1 MVVVKNIEPNSLG
14 ARAGFCI
21 GDRILRINGEAVR
34 DLIDVQVA
42 SAEDVI
48 CVEIERGKDRYEA
61 EIERQSGESLG
72 LVFEDMR
79 LRSCNNKCVFCFI
92 HQMPKGMR
100 RSLYFEDDDFRLSFL
115 HGSYV
120 TLTNVRESDIDRIIE
135 QGLTP
140 QYISVHA
147 TDPELRQVML
157 GRTKATVD
165 ITERLRKLA
174 AHGIEM
180 HTQVVLCPGWN
191 DGPHLARTVADLS
204 AYYPAV
210 RSVALVPV
218 GLTDHRHR
226 LVALDPVTPAK
237 AAEYADAAQAW
248 GAQFKARFGERF
260 VYAADEIFLLMGRPL
275 PEASYYDA
283 FPQLENGIGMSR
295 SFLDTWD
302 EASKRLPGRVAQAVR
317 IGLLTGRLAEPMLA
331 PLTARLNAIENVQID
346 LLPVDNDFFGHGITV
361 SGLLTGRD
369 MAARVRDGV
378 QRDLVLLPPNCV
390 NGEGLT
396 LDDRTVPQLAEEVGV
411 PLAVGGYDLVESL
424 EGFWAERRVGV
435 KVQGE
440 GRQLTELGYYIG
452 REGREK

>member
-1 MVVVKNIEPNSLG
+1 MVVVKQIEPDSLG

-21 GDRILRINGEAVR
+21 GDRILRINGEEVR
-34 DLIDVQVA
+34 DLIDVQVN
-42 SAEDVI
+42 SAEEVI
-48 CVEIERGKDRYEA
+48 CVEIERDKELYEA

-147 TDPELRQVML
+147 TDPKLRQVML

-165 ITERLRKLA
+165 INERLCKLA
-174 AHGIEM
+174 ANGIEM

-191 DGPHLARTVADLS
+191 DGPHLERTVADLS

-218 GLTDHRHR
+218 GLTDHRHK
-226 LVALDPVTPAK
+226 LVQLDPVTPAK
-237 AAEYADAAQAW
+237 AAEYAAAAAAW
-248 GAQFKARFGERF
+248 GLQFKARFGERF
-260 VYAADEIFLLMGRPL
+260 VYAADEIFLLTGRPV

-283 FPQLENGIGMSR
+283 FPQLENGIGMVR
-295 SFLDTWD
+295 SFIDTWA
-302 EASKRLPGRVAQAVR
+302 EASKRLPARTAEAMR
-317 IGLLTGRLAEPMLA
+317 IGLLTGRLAERILA
-331 PLTARLNAIENVQID
+331 PLVARLNAIENVQVD
-346 LLPVDNDFFGHGITV
+346 LLAVDNDFFGRGITV

-369 MAARVRDGV
+369 MAARVRDGI

-390 NGEGLT
+390 NSEGLT
-396 LDDRTVPQLAEEVGV
+396 LDDMTVPQLSAEVGV

-424 EGFWAERRVGV
+424 ERFWTGQGV

-452 REGREK
+452 REK

>member
-1 MVVVKNIEPNSLG
+1 MVVVKQIEPDSLG

-21 GDRILRINGEAVR
+21 GDRILRINGEEVR
-34 DLIDVQVA
+34 DLIDVQVN
-42 SAEDVI
+42 SAEEVV
-48 CVEIERGKDRYEA
+48 CVEIERGKELYEA
-61 EIERQSGESLG
+61 EIERRSGESLG

-165 ITERLRKLA
+165 INERLRKLA
-174 AHGIEM
+174 DNGIEM

-191 DGPHLARTVADLS
+191 DGPHLERTMADLS

-218 GLTDHRHR
+218 GLTDHRHK
-226 LVALDPVTPAK
+226 LVQLDPVTPAK
-237 AAEYADAAQAW
+237 AAEYAAAAAAW
-248 GAQFKARFGERF
+248 GLQFKARFGERF
-260 VYAADEIFLLMGRPL
+260 VYAADEIFLLTGRPV

-283 FPQLENGIGMSR
+283 FPQLENGIGMVR
-295 SFLDTWD
+295 FFLDTWD
-302 EASKRLPGRVAQAVR
+302 EASKRLPVHASEAMR
-317 IGLLTGRLAEPMLA
+317 IGLLTGRLAERILA
-331 PLTARLNAIENVQID
+331 PLVARLNAIENVQID

-369 MAARVRDGV
+369 MAARVRDGI

-396 LDDRTVPQLAEEVGV
+396 LDDMTVPQLAAEVGV

-424 EGFWAERRVGV
+424 ERFWTDQSV

-452 REGREK
+452 REK

>member
-1 MVVVKNIEPNSLG
+1 MVVVKQIEPDSLG

-21 GDRILRINGEAVR
+21 GDRILRINGEEVR
-34 DLIDVQVA
+34 DLIDVQVN
-42 SAEDVI
+42 SAEEVI
-48 CVEIERGKDRYEA
+48 CVEIERGKDLYEA
-61 EIERQSGESLG
+61 EIERRSGESLG

-165 ITERLRKLA
+165 INERLRKLA
-174 AHGIEM
+174 ANGIEM

-191 DGPHLARTVADLS
+191 DGPHLERTVADLS
-204 AYYPAV
+204 TYYPAV

-218 GLTDHRHR
+218 GLTDHRHK
-226 LVALDPVTPAK
+226 LVQLDPVTPAR
-237 AAEYADAAQAW
+237 AAEYAAAAEAW
-248 GAQFKARFGERF
+248 GLQFKARFGERF
-260 VYAADEIFLLMGRPL
+260 VYAADEIFLLTGRPL
-275 PEASYYDA
+275 PEAPYYDA
-283 FPQLENGIGMSR
+283 FPQLENGIGMVR

-302 EASKRLPGRVAQAVR
+302 EAKKRLPGRTAEAVR
-317 IGLLTGRLAEPMLA
+317 VGLLTGRLAEPILV
-331 PLTARLNAIENVQID
+331 PLVARLNAIENVQVD
-346 LLPVDNDFFGHGITV
+346 LLPVDNDFFGRGITV

-369 MAARVRDGV
+369 IAARVRDGI

-396 LDDRTVPQLAEEVGV
+396 LDDMTVLQLAEKVGV
-411 PLAVGGYDLVESL
+411 PLAVGGYDLVGSFER
-424 EGFWAERRVGV
+424 FWTDQHV

-452 REGREK
+452 REK

>member
-1 MVVVKNIEPNSLG
+1 MVVVKQIEPNSLG

-21 GDRILRINGEAVR
+21 GDRILRINGEEVR
-34 DLIDVQVA
+34 DLIDVQVS
-42 SAEDVI
+42 SAEEVI
-48 CVEIERGKDRYEA
+48 CVEIERGKELYEA
-61 EIERQSGESLG
+61 EIERRSGESLG

-157 GRTKATVD
+157 GRTKETVD
-165 ITERLRKLA
+165 INERLRKLA
-174 AHGIEM
+174 TNGIEM
-180 HTQVVLCPGWN
+180 HAQVVLCPGWN
-191 DGPHLARTVADLS
+191 DGPHLERTVTDLS

-218 GLTDHRHR
+218 GLTDHRHK
-226 LVALDPVTPAK
+226 LVQLEPVTPAK
-237 AAEYADAAQAW
+237 AAEYAAAAEAW
-248 GAQFKARFGERF
+248 GLQFKARFGERF
-260 VYAADEIFLLMGRPL
+260 VYPADEIFLLTGRPL

-283 FPQLENGIGMSR
+283 FPQLENGIGMVR
-295 SFLDTWD
+295 SFLDTWN
-302 EASKRLPGRVAQAVR
+302 ETSKRLPARSAKAVR
-317 IGLLTGRLAEPMLA
+317 IGLLTGRLAERILV
-331 PLTARLNAIENVQID
+331 PLVARLNDIENVQID

-361 SGLLTGRD
+361 SGLLTGCD
-369 MAARVRDGV
+369 MAARVRDGI
-378 QRDLVLLPPNCV
+378 QRDLVLLPPNCI

-396 LDDRTVPQLAEEVGV
+396 LDDMTVPQLAEEAGV
-411 PLAVGGYDLVESL
+411 PLAVGGYDLVESIEL
-424 EGFWAERRVGV
+424 FWADQSV

-452 REGREK
+452 REK

>member
-1 MVVVKNIEPNSLG
+1 MVVVKQIEPDSLG

-21 GDRILRINGEAVR
+21 GDRILRINGEEVR
-34 DLIDVQVA
+34 DLIDVQVN
-42 SAEDVI
+42 SAEEVV
-48 CVEIERGKDRYEA
+48 CVEIERDKELYEA

-147 TDPELRQVML
+147 TDPALRQVML

-165 ITERLRKLA
+165 INERLHKLA
-174 AHGIEM
+174 ANGIEM

-191 DGPHLARTVADLS
+191 DGPHLERTVADLS
-204 AYYPAV
+204 TYYPAV

-218 GLTDHRHR
+218 GLTDHRHK
-226 LVALDPVTPAK
+226 LVRLDPVTPAK
-237 AAEYADAAQAW
+237 AAEYAAAAEAW
-248 GAQFKARFGERF
+248 GLQFKARFGERF
-260 VYAADEIFLLMGRPL
+260 VYAADEIFLLTGRPV
-275 PEASYYDA
+275 PAAAYYDA
-283 FPQLENGIGMSR
+283 FPQLENGIGMVR
-295 SFLDTWD
+295 SFLDTWE
-302 EASKRLPGRVAQAVR
+302 EASKRLPTYIAKAVR
-317 IGLLTGRLAEPMLA
+317 IGLLTGRLAERILA
-331 PLTARLNAIENVQID
+331 PLVARLNAIENVQID

-369 MAARVRDGV
+369 MAARMRDGI

-396 LDDRTVPQLAEEVGV
+396 LDDMTVPQLAEAVGV

-424 EGFWAERRVGV
+424 ERIWADQRV

-452 REGREK
+452 REK

>member
-1 MVVVKNIEPNSLG
+1 MVVVKQIEPDSLG

-21 GDRILRINGEAVR
+21 GDRILRINGEEVR
-34 DLIDVQVA
+34 DLIDVQVN
-42 SAEDVI
+42 SAEEVI
-48 CVEIERGKDRYEA
+48 CVEIERDKERYEA

-115 HGSYV
+115 HGS
-120 TLTNVRESDIDRIIE
+120 ESDIDRIIE

-165 ITERLRKLA
+165 INERLHKLA
-174 AHGIEM
+174 TNGIEM

-191 DGPHLARTVADLS
+191 DGLHLERTVADLS

-218 GLTDHRHR
+218 GLTDHRHK
-226 LVALDPVTPAK
+226 LAQLDPVTPAK
-237 AAEYADAAQAW
+237 AAEYADAAESW
-248 GAQFKARFGERF
+248 GLQFKARFGERF
-260 VYAADEIFLLMGRPL
+260 VYPADEIFLLTSRPV
-275 PEASYYDA
+275 PTASYYDA
-283 FPQLENGIGMSR
+283 FPQLENGIGMVC

-302 EASKRLPGRVAQAVR
+302 EASKRLPARIAKAVR
-317 IGLLTGRLAEPMLA
+317 IGLLTGRLAERILV
-331 PLTARLNAIENVQID
+331 PLVTRLNAIENVQID

-369 MAARVRDGV
+369 MAARARDGIE
-378 QRDLVLLPPNCV
+378 RDLVLLPPNCI

-396 LDDRTVPQLAEEVGV
+396 LDNMTVPQLAAEVGV

-424 EGFWAERRVGV
+424 ERFWTDQSV

-452 REGREK
+452 REK

>member
-1 MVVVKNIEPNSLG
+1 MVVVKQIEPDGLG

-21 GDRILRINGEAVR
+21 GDRILRINGEEVR
-34 DLIDVQVA
+34 DLIDVQVN
-42 SAEDVI
+42 SAEEVI
-48 CVEIERGKDRYEA
+48 CVEIERDKERYEA

-157 GRTKATVD
+157 GRTKETVD
-165 ITERLRKLA
+165 INERLYKLA
-174 AHGIEM
+174 TNGIEM
-180 HTQVVLCPGWN
+180 HTQVVVCPGWN
-191 DGPHLARTVADLS
+191 DGPHLERTVTDLS

-218 GLTDHRHR
+218 GLTDHRHK
-226 LVALDPVTPAK
+226 LVQLDPVTPAK
-237 AAEYADAAQAW
+237 AAEYADAAEAW
-248 GAQFKARFGERF
+248 GLQFKARFGERF
-260 VYAADEIFLLMGRPL
+260 VYAADEIFLLTGRL
-275 PEASYYDA
+275 VPEAFYYDA
-283 FPQLENGIGMSR
+283 FPQLENGIGMVR
-295 SFLDTWD
+295 SFLDTWG
-302 EASKRLPGRVAQAVR
+302 EASKRLPARTARAMR
-317 IGLLTGRLAEPMLA
+317 IGLLTGRLAERILV
-331 PLTARLNAIENVQID
+331 PLVARLNAIENVQID
-346 LLPVDNDFFGHGITV
+346 LLPVDNDFFGRGITV

-369 MAARVRDGV
+369 MATRVCDGIE
-378 QRDLVLLPPNCV
+378 RDLVLLPPNCV

-396 LDDRTVPQLAEEVGV
+396 LDDMTVPQLAEEAGV

-424 EGFWAERRVGV
+424 ERVWTDQGV
-435 KVQGE
+435 KIQGE

-452 REGREK
+452 REK

>member
-1 MVVVKNIEPNSLG
+1 MVVVKQIEPDSLG

-21 GDRILRINGEAVR
+21 GDRILRINGEEVR
-34 DLIDVQVA
+34 DLIDVQVN
-42 SAEDVI
+42 SAEEVI
-48 CVEIERGKDRYEA
+48 CVEIERDKELYEA
-61 EIERQSGESLG
+61 EIERRSGESLG

-157 GRTKATVD
+157 GRAQATVD
-165 ITERLRKLA
+165 INERLRKLA
-174 AHGIEM
+174 ANGIEM

-191 DGPHLARTVADLS
+191 DGPHLERTVADLS
-204 AYYPAV
+204 TYYPAV

-218 GLTDHRHR
+218 GLTDHRHK
-226 LVALDPVTPAK
+226 LVRLDPVTPAK
-237 AAEYADAAQAW
+237 AAEYAAAADAW
-248 GAQFKARFGERF
+248 GLQFKARFGERF
-260 VYAADEIFLLMGRPL
+260 VYAADEIFLLTGRPL
-275 PEASYYDA
+275 PKASYYDA

-302 EASKRLPGRVAQAVR
+302 EASKRLPARTAKAMR
-317 IGLLTGRLAEPMLA
+317 IGLLTGRLAEPILV
-331 PLTARLNAIENVQID
+331 PLVARLNAIENVQID

-378 QRDLVLLPPNCV
+378 QRDWVLLPPNCV
-390 NGEGLT
+390 NGDGLT
-396 LDDRTVPQLAEEVGV
+396 LDDMTVPQLAAEVGV
-411 PLAVGGYDLVESL
+411 PLAVGEYDLVESL
-424 EGFWAERRVGV
+424 ERFWSEQSV

-452 REGREK
+452 REK

>member
-1 MVVVKNIEPNSLG
+1 MVVVKQIEPNSLG

-21 GDRILRINGEAVR
+21 GDRILRINGEEVR
-34 DLIDVQVA
+34 DLIDVQVS
-42 SAEDVI
+42 SAEEVI
-48 CVEIERGKDRYEA
+48 CVEIERGKDLYEA

-72 LVFEDMR
+72 LIFEDMR

-120 TLTNVRESDIDRIIE
+120 TLTNVRESDIDRIIA

-157 GRTKATVD
+157 GRAKATID
-165 ITERLRKLA
+165 INERLRKLA
-174 AHGIEM
+174 ANGIEM

-191 DGPHLARTVADLS
+191 DGPHLERTVTDLS
-204 AYYPAV
+204 EYYPAV

-218 GLTDHRHR
+218 GLTDHRHK
-226 LVALDPVTPAK
+226 LTQLDPVTPAK
-237 AAEYADAAQAW
+237 AAEYEAAAEAW
-248 GAQFKARFGERF
+248 GLQFKARFGERF
-260 VYAADEIFLLMGRPL
+260 VYPADEIFLLTSRPV
-275 PEASYYDA
+275 PTASYYDA
-283 FPQLENGIGMSR
+283 FPQLENGIGMVR

-302 EASKRLPGRVAQAVR
+302 EASKRLPARIAKAVR
-317 IGLLTGRLAEPMLA
+317 IGLLTGRLAERILV
-331 PLTARLNAIENVQID
+331 PLVTRLNDIENVQID

-369 MAARVRDGV
+369 MAVRMRDGI
-378 QRDLVLLPPNCV
+378 QRDLVLLPPNCI

-396 LDDRTVPQLAEEVGV
+396 LDDMTVPQLAKEAGV
-411 PLAVGGYDLVESL
+411 SLAVGGYDLVESL
-424 EGFWAERRVGV
+424 ECFWADQHV
-435 KVQGE
+435 KIQGE

-452 REGREK
+452 REK

>member
-1 MVVVKNIEPNSLG
+1 
-14 ARAGFCI
+14 
-21 GDRILRINGEAVR
+21 
-34 DLIDVQVA
+34 
-42 SAEDVI
+42 
-48 CVEIERGKDRYEA
+48 
-61 EIERQSGESLG
+61 
-72 LVFEDMR
+72 
-79 LRSCNNKCVFCFI
+79 
-92 HQMPKGMR
+92 MPKGMR

-165 ITERLRKLA
+165 INERLGKLA
-174 AHGIEM
+174 DNGIEM
-180 HTQVVLCPGWN
+180 HTQVVVCPGWN
-191 DGPHLARTVADLS
+191 DGPHLERTVTDLA

-218 GLTDHRHR
+218 GLTDHRDK
-226 LVALDPVTPAK
+226 LVQLDPVTPAK
-237 AAEYADAAQAW
+237 AAEYAATAEAW
-248 GAQFKARFGERF
+248 GSQFKARFGERF
-260 VYAADEIFLLMGRPL
+260 VYAADELFLLTGRPL

-283 FPQLENGIGMSR
+283 FPQLENGIGMVR
-295 SFLDTWD
+295 SFLDAWAS
-302 EASKRLPGRVAQAVR
+302 ASKRLPVRTAEAMR
-317 IGLLTGRLAEPMLA
+317 IGLLTGRLAERILA
-331 PLTARLNAIENVQID
+331 PLVARLNAIENVQID

-369 MAARVRDGV
+369 MAARVRDGI

-396 LDDRTVPQLAEEVGV
+396 LDDMTVPQLAEEVGI

-424 EGFWAERRVGV
+424 ERVWADQGV
-435 KVQGE
+435 NVQGE

-452 REGREK
+452 REK

>member
-1 MVVVKNIEPNSLG
+1 MVVVKQIEPDSLG

-21 GDRILRINGEAVR
+21 GDRILRINGEEVR
-34 DLIDVQVA
+34 DLIDVQVS
-42 SAEDVI
+42 SAEEVV
-48 CVEIERGKDRYEA
+48 CVEIERDKELYEA

-147 TDPELRQVML
+147 TDPALRQVML

-165 ITERLRKLA
+165 INERLHKLA
-174 AHGIEM
+174 ANGIEM

-191 DGPHLARTVADLS
+191 DGPHLERTVADLS
-204 AYYPAV
+204 TYYPAV

-218 GLTDHRHR
+218 GLTDHRHK
-226 LVALDPVTPAK
+226 LVRLDPVTPAK
-237 AAEYADAAQAW
+237 AAEYAAAAEAW
-248 GAQFKARFGERF
+248 GLQFKARFGERF
-260 VYAADEIFLLMGRPL
+260 VYAADEIFLLTGRPV
-275 PEASYYDA
+275 PAAAYYDA
-283 FPQLENGIGMSR
+283 FPQLENGIGMVR

-302 EASKRLPGRVAQAVR
+302 EASKRLPVRTVEAVR
-317 IGLLTGRLAEPMLA
+317 IGLLTGRLAERILA
-331 PLTARLNAIENVQID
+331 PLVARLNAIENVQID

-369 MAARVRDGV
+369 MAARMRDGI

-396 LDDRTVPQLAEEVGV
+396 LDDMTVPQLAEAVGV

-424 EGFWAERRVGV
+424 ERIWADQRV

-452 REGREK
+452 REK

>member
-1 MVVVKNIEPNSLG
+1 MVVVKQIEPDSLG

-21 GDRILRINGEAVR
+21 GDRILRINGEEVR
-34 DLIDVQVA
+34 DLIDVQVN
-42 SAEDVI
+42 SAEEVV
-48 CVEIERGKDRYEA
+48 CVEIERDKELYEA

-165 ITERLRKLA
+165 INERLRKLA
-174 AHGIEM
+174 DNGIEM

-191 DGPHLARTVADLS
+191 DGPHLERTVADLS
-204 AYYPAV
+204 TYYPAV

-218 GLTDHRHR
+218 GLTDYRHK
-226 LVALDPVTPAK
+226 LVQLDPVTPAK
-237 AAEYADAAQAW
+237 AVEYAAAAEAW
-248 GAQFKARFGERF
+248 GMQFKARFGERF
-260 VYAADEIFLLMGRPL
+260 VYPADEIFLLTGRPV

-283 FPQLENGIGMSR
+283 FPQLENGIGMVR

-302 EASKRLPGRVAQAVR
+302 EASKRLPTYIAKAMR
-317 IGLLTGRLAEPMLA
+317 IGLLTGCLAERILA
-331 PLTARLNAIENVQID
+331 PLVARLNAIENVQVD

-369 MAARVRDGV
+369 MAARMRDGI

-396 LDDRTVPQLAEEVGV
+396 LDDMTVPQLAEAVGV

-424 EGFWAERRVGV
+424 ERIWADQRV

-452 REGREK
+452 REK

>member
-1 MVVVKNIEPNSLG
+1 MVVVKQIEPDSLG

-21 GDRILRINGEAVR
+21 GDRILRINGEEVR
-34 DLIDVQVA
+34 DLIDVQVN
-42 SAEDVI
+42 SAEEVI
-48 CVEIERGKDRYEA
+48 CVEIERDKERYEA

-79 LRSCNNKCVFCFI
+79 LRSCNNQCVFCFI

-165 ITERLRKLA
+165 INERLHKLA
-174 AHGIEM
+174 TNGIEM

-191 DGPHLARTVADLS
+191 DGSHLERTVTDLS

-218 GLTDHRHR
+218 GLTDHRHK
-226 LVALDPVTPAK
+226 LVQLDPVTPAK
-237 AAEYADAAQAW
+237 AAEYADAAESW
-248 GAQFKARFGERF
+248 GSQFKARFGERF
-260 VYAADEIFLLMGRPL
+260 VYAADEIFLLTGRL
-275 PEASYYDA
+275 VPEASYYDA
-283 FPQLENGIGMSR
+283 FPQLENGIGMVR

-302 EASKRLPGRVAQAVR
+302 EASKRLPARTAKAMR
-317 IGLLTGRLAEPMLA
+317 IGLLTGRLAERILV
-331 PLTARLNAIENVQID
+331 PLVAKLNAIENVQVDI
-346 LLPVDNDFFGHGITV
+346 LPVDNDFFGRGITV

-369 MAARVRDGV
+369 MAARVRDGIE
-378 QRDLVLLPPNCV
+378 RDLVLLPPNCI

-396 LDDRTVPQLAEEVGV
+396 LDDMTVPQLAEEAGV

-424 EGFWAERRVGV
+424 ERVWTDQGV
-435 KVQGE
+435 NVQGE

-452 REGREK
+452 REK

>member
-1 MVVVKNIEPNSLG
+1 MVVVKEVEPDSLG
-14 ARAGFCI
+14 ARAGFCA
-21 GDRILRINGEAVR
+21 GDRIVRINGDEVR
-34 DLIDVQVA
+34 DLIDAQVQ
-42 SAEDVI
+42 SAEDVL
-48 CVEIERGKDRYEA
+48 CVEIERGKDLYEA
-61 EIERQSGESLG
+61 EIERRSGESLG

-165 ITERLRKLA
+165 INERLRKLA
-174 AHGIEM
+174 ANGIEM

-191 DGPHLARTVADLS
+191 DGPHLERTVADLS
-204 AYYPAV
+204 TYYPAV

-218 GLTDHRHR
+218 GLTDHRHK
-226 LVALDPVTPAK
+226 LVQLDPVTPAK
-237 AAEYADAAQAW
+237 AAEYAAAAAAW
-248 GAQFKARFGERF
+248 GLQFKARFGERF
-260 VYAADEIFLLMGRPL
+260 VYAADEIFLLTGRPL
-275 PEASYYDA
+275 PDASYYDA
-283 FPQLENGIGMSR
+283 FPQLENGIGMVR

-302 EASKRLPGRVAQAVR
+302 EASKRLPVRTAEAVR
-317 IGLLTGRLAEPMLA
+317 VGLLTGRLAERILV
-331 PLTARLNAIENVQID
+331 PLVARLNTIENVQVD

-369 MAARVRDGV
+369 IAARVRDGI

-396 LDDRTVPQLAEEVGV
+396 LDDMTVPQLAEKVGV
-411 PLAVGGYDLVESL
+411 PLAVGGVRFGRIVRALLGRSAREST
-424 EGFWAERRVGV
+424 GRGAAANRVGLLH
-435 KVQGE
+435 
-440 GRQLTELGYYIG
+440 RA
-452 REGREK
+452 

>member
-1 MVVVKNIEPNSLG
+1 MHWRSH
-14 ARAGFCI
+14 
-21 GDRILRINGEAVR
+21 LRINGEEVR
-34 DLIDVQVA
+34 DLIDVQVS
-42 SAEDVI
+42 SAEEVI
-48 CVEIERGKDRYEA
+48 CVEIERGKELYEA
-61 EIERQSGESLG
+61 EIERRSGESLG

-157 GRTKATVD
+157 GRTKETVD
-165 ITERLRKLA
+165 INERLRKLA
-174 AHGIEM
+174 TNGIEM
-180 HTQVVLCPGWN
+180 HAQVVLCPGWN
-191 DGPHLARTVADLS
+191 DGPHLERTVTDLS

-218 GLTDHRHR
+218 GLTDHRHK
-226 LVALDPVTPAK
+226 LVQLEPVTPAK
-237 AAEYADAAQAW
+237 AAEYAAAAEAW
-248 GAQFKARFGERF
+248 GLQFKARFGERF
-260 VYAADEIFLLMGRPL
+260 VYPADEIFLLTGRPL

-283 FPQLENGIGMSR
+283 FPQLENGIGMVR
-295 SFLDTWD
+295 SFLDTWN
-302 EASKRLPGRVAQAVR
+302 ETSKRLPARTAKAMR
-317 IGLLTGRLAEPMLA
+317 IGLLTGRLAERILV
-331 PLTARLNAIENVQID
+331 PLVDRLNAIANVQID

-361 SGLLTGRD
+361 SGLLTGCD
-369 MAARVRDGV
+369 MAARVRDGI
-378 QRDLVLLPPNCV
+378 QRDLVLLPPNCI

-396 LDDRTVPQLAEEVGV
+396 LDDMTVPQLAEEAGV
-411 PLAVGGYDLVESL
+411 PLAVGGYDLVESI
-424 EGFWAERRVGV
+424 ERFWADQSV

>member
-1 MVVVKNIEPNSLG
+1 MVVIKQIEPDSLG

-21 GDRILRINGEAVR
+21 GDRILRINGEEVR
-34 DLIDVQVA
+34 DLIDVQVN
-42 SAEDVI
+42 SAEEVI
-48 CVEIERGKDRYEA
+48 CVEIERDKERYEA

-72 LVFEDMR
+72 LIFEDMR

-165 ITERLRKLA
+165 INERLHKLA
-174 AHGIEM
+174 TNGIEM
-180 HTQVVLCPGWN
+180 HTQVVVCPGWN
-191 DGPHLARTVADLS
+191 DGPHLERTVTDLA

-218 GLTDHRHR
+218 GLTDHRHK
-226 LVALDPVTPAK
+226 LVQLDPVTPAK
-237 AAEYADAAQAW
+237 AAKYADAAESW
-248 GAQFKARFGERF
+248 GSQFKARFGERF
-260 VYAADEIFLLMGRPL
+260 VYAADEIFLLTGRL
-275 PEASYYDA
+275 VPEASYYDA
-283 FPQLENGIGMSR
+283 FPQLENGIGMVC

-302 EASKRLPGRVAQAVR
+302 EASKRLPARTAKAMR
-317 IGLLTGRLAEPMLA
+317 IGLLTGRLAERILV
-331 PLTARLNAIENVQID
+331 PLMARLNAIENVQVD
-346 LLPVDNDFFGHGITV
+346 LLPVDNDFFGRGITV

-369 MAARVRDGV
+369 MAARVRDGIE
-378 QRDLVLLPPNCV
+378 RDLVLLPPNCI

-396 LDDRTVPQLAEEVGV
+396 LDDMTVPQLAEEAGV
-411 PLAVGGYDLVESL
+411 PLVVGGYDLVESL
-424 EGFWAERRVGV
+424 ERVWTDQGV
-435 KVQGE
+435 KIQGE

-452 REGREK
+452 REK